1 MELKDIIAQNI
12 IELRKQNKLTQAELA
27 EKLNY
32 TDKAISKWERGESIP
47 EISTLKRI
55 AEIFNCTVDVLLT
68 ENATKELKKY
78 ALPRNIIINQRII
91 AAAASMVVWCIA
103 TIAFLYL
110 YFYQDNI
117 EFRVFGWTVPVN
129 FLVLFVLFK
138 NWNKKKLKPLVLSG
152 FVWSFLVALYWST
165 FEYDTWLILLVGIP
179 IQVLIILLS
188 CLKK

>member
-103 TIAFLYL
+103 TIAFLY
-110 YFYQDNI
+110 F
-117 EFRVFGWTVPVN
+117 P
-129 FLVLFVLFK
+129 
-138 NWNKKKLKPLVLSG
+138 P
-152 FVWSFLVALYWST
+152 
-165 FEYDTWLILLVGIP
+165 
-179 IQVLIILLS
+179 LS
-188 CLKK
+188 CSPCPRRKYSFKPSLVEYSKLAFSHT

>member
-47 EISTLKRI
+47 EIATLKRI
-55 AEIFNCTVDVLLT
+55 AELFNCTVDVLLT
-68 ENATKELKKY
+68 ENSTKDLKKY
-78 ALPRNIIINQRII
+78 ALPRNIIINRRII
-91 AAAASMVVWCIA
+91 SAAVSTVVWCIS
-103 TIAFLYL
+103 TIVFLYL
-110 YFYQDNI
+110 YFYQSKM
-117 EFRVFGWTVPVN
+117 EFRVFAWTIPLN
-129 FLVLFVLFK
+129 FLVLWVLFK
-138 NWNKKKLKPLVLSG
+138 NWNKKKLIPFVLSG
-152 FVWSFLVALYWST
+152 FVWSFLIAIYWST
-165 FEYDTWLILLVGIP
+165 YEYDTWLILLIGIP